1 MDLVSSLVGCRR
13 FWRSRESGA
22 MHLVWLPGVTS
33 CGNDLLKVVLE
44 LAVAHSVEGGAVDPS
59 ALRVHVPHADRHG
72 RYLML
77 FELFHKCSLAFVN
90 ENCVWIN

>member
-1 MDLVSSLVGCRR
+1 MDLVSSLVRCRR
-13 FWRSRESGA
+13 FWRSRASVA
-22 MHLVWLPGVTS
+22 MHLVWLLGVSS
-33 CGNDLLKVVLE
+33 CGNDLLKVALE

-77 FELFHKCSLAFVN
+77 CATFNF
-90 ENCVWIN
+90 

>member
-1 MDLVSSLVGCRR
+1 MDLVASLVRRRR
-13 FWRSRESGA
+13 FWRSRESVA
-22 MHLVWLPGVTS
+22 MYLVWLPAVTS
-33 CGNDLLKVVLE
+33 CGNDLLKVAFE
-44 LAVAHSVEGGAVDPS
+44 LAVAHGVEGGAVDPS

-77 FELFHKCSLAFVN
+77 FELFHKCSLPFVN